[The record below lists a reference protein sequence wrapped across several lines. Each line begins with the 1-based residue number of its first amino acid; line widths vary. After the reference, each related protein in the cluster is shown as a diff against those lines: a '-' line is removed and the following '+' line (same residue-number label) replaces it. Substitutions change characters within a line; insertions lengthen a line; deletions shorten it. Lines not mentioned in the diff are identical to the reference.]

1 MGHGFALYAGVAP
14 EIIRATAREAEG
26 LGYSSFWVNH
36 PGSMDGLGALAQ
48 AAGDTRRIE
57 LGIGVIPLHTRGPE
71 SITEGVKRHALPLDR
86 LLLGVG
92 SPNPEALKRVR
103 EGIKALRAQ
112 LSTRLIVA
120 ALGPKMC
127 GLAGEVA
134 DGVLLNWLTPEHA
147 RASADLVRA
156 GAAAAKRPAP
166 RIFAYVRLAIRGDP
180 GLCRQ
185 LRAHGREAGGYG
197 HRGGRPRVSA
207 GRARPLARRG
217 RRGGATRHH
226 RRGHGRRE
234 PDPAPR
240 REAVTAIRGA
250 PTQLGEGR
258 TSSAFTTP
266 SWHESFAFSADR
278 AGAGPE

>member
-1 MGHGFALYAGVAP
+1 LPLDGNPREEAAMGHGFALYAGVAP

-36 PGSMDGLGALAQ
+36 PGSMDGLGALAH

-71 SITEGVKRHALPLDR
+71 SIAEGVKRHALPLDR

-103 EGIKALRAQ
+103 EGVKALRAQ

-156 GAAAAKRPAP
+156 GAAAAKRPARRSSP
-166 RIFAYVRLAIRGDP
+166 TCGSP
-180 GLCRQ
+180 
-185 LRAHGREAGGYG
+185 
-197 HRGGRPRVSA
+197 S
-207 GRARPLARRG
+207 ARRD
-217 RRGGATRHH
+217 A
-226 RRGHGRRE
+226 
-234 PDPAPR
+234 PSSPR
-240 REAVTAIRGA
+240 RATGTERSP
-250 PTQLGEGR
+250 PTPP
-258 TSSAFTTP
+258 TSSA
-266 SWHESFAFSADR
+266 WA
-278 AGAGPE
+278 